1 MRGFLS
7 VMVVVWIV
15 VLAGLSVLPDPVHRP
30 HTAGLGG
37 TNGVLVPAGDD
48 PGGH

>member
-7 VMVVVWIV
+7 FVVGACFVVFASIVVVPGTV
-15 VLAGLSVLPDPVHRP
+15 SQP
-30 HTAGLGG
+30 HPAGLGG
-37 TNGVLVPAGDD
+37 IHVVLVPAGDD